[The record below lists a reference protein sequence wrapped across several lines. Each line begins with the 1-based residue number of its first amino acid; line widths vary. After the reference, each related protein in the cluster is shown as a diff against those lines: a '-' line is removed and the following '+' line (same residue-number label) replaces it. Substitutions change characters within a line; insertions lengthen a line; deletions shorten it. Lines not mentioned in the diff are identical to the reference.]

1 MAYNPYK
8 DVQNIVNQ
16 KGTYNERRY
25 GAAAGDYQ
33 EAAQN
38 ATPYYNSLVSNGQNG
53 VADELKNASYEKAL
67 EILARYSPDSTSKT
81 PVIDS
86 IGTSASNYLNSIKD
100 QIGPSANTNAALGTA
115 NGAVGSLVNQY
126 LTDANSVNAQNS
138 KLQNSIYDYAN
149 AQSGRYDSL
158 NNYNLNTNP
167 YTSDIGK
174 SIMSNYQLKGYNA
187 SQDAT
192 ANVAGDN
199 GGNIDS
205 YSAANANRQQ
215 LAYTNAGNEAVL
227 NDFNSRVANSLSIL
241 QSLGVDVGD
250 AYDKVQTSI
259 NSGIKQNASTL
270 EGANTAMQTAVN
282 GSIASDEVR
291 TNAAT
296 SVLSDLMSLAKQEI
310 DASTARD
317 GYTSQEALAK
327 VDSDLQTKLKQM
339 GVDADTAAATA
350 EYALQQL
357 KNEGAINEAA
367 VKGEYDLAGTQY
379 TANSDL
385 AGTQYKANAGLA
397 GTQYKADSDYNATID
412 KANID
417 NSTDLI
423 KYYSG
428 MNTKQTNSSNP
439 TYNWIGE
446 TFEALVG
453 KANPLL
459 SDNAK
464 FAAVKNEMLNDS
476 TLGEFSELIKAYYA
490 RKAAEGG
497 TTSSTSSNTSAQ
509 STSSYTGNSQIP
521 KSNGLYNT
529 GN

>member
-1 MAYNPYK
+1 MAYNPYN
-8 DVQNIVNQ
+8 DVKNIVNQ

-25 GAAAGDYQ
+25 GTAKGDYKQ
-33 EAAQN
+33 AADN
-38 ATPYYNSLVSNGQNG
+38 AVQYYESLKSNGDSSL
-53 VADELKNASYEKAL
+53 ADELNNASYEKAL
-67 EILARYSPDSTSKT
+67 EIMSRYSPDASSISTT
-81 PVIDS
+81 PVTDS
-86 IGTSASNYLNSIKD
+86 IGEKASSYLNSIKD
-100 QIGPSANTNAALGTA
+100 QISPSTNTNTALGTA

-126 LTDANSVNAQNS
+126 FTDANSVNTQNS

-174 SIMSNYQLKGYNA
+174 SIMSNYHLKGYDA

-192 ANVAGDN
+192 ANVAGNN

-205 YSAANANRQQ
+205 YAAANANRQQ
-215 LAYTNAGNEAVL
+215 LAFTNAGNEAVL

-259 NSGIKQNASTL
+259 NSGITQNASTL

-296 SVLSDLMSLAKQEI
+296 SVLSDLMSLAKQEVE
-310 DASTARD
+310 ASTARD
-317 GYTSQEALAK
+317 GYTSQETLAK
-327 VDSDLQTKLKQM
+327 VDSDLQTKLMQM

-357 KNEGAINEAA
+357 KNEGAIAEADT
-367 VKGEYDLAGTQY
+367 KGQYDLAGVQY
-379 TANSDL
+379 KANSDL
-385 AGTQYKANAGLA
+385 AGTQYKANADLA
-397 GTQYKADSDYNATID
+397 GTQYKSNNDYNATID

-446 TFEALVG
+446 TFETLVG
-453 KANPLL
+453 EANPLL
-459 SDNAK
+459 SDNEK

-490 RKAAEGG
+490 SRAAKAS
-497 TTSSTSSNTSAQ
+497 TTSSASNSSAS
-509 STSSYTGNSQIP
+509 SSSYSSVP
-521 KSNGLYNT
+521 SSNGLYSIKN
-529 GN
+529 